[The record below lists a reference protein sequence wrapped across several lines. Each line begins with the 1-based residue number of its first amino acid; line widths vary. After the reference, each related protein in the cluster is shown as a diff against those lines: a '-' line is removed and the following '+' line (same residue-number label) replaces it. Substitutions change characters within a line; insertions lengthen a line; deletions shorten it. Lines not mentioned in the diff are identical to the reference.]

1 MIKHKMKIG
10 QGAIM
15 MLTLPF
21 PWWVPVVILF
31 IIFSGYMAF
40 RAMQAEKRL
49 EQHYIEQEGHVYMER
64 LKQERARR
72 GQ

>member
-1 MIKHKMKIG
+1 MIKYKLKIG

-49 EQHYIEQEGHVYMER
+49 EQHYIEQEG
-64 LKQERARR
+64 
-72 GQ
+72 